1 MAKYKLLER
10 AFIHQRLWEEGEI
23 VEVDDNL
30 MPGPHMV
37 PQDSAA
43 RAAMKKYGVVNGP
56 LPNPVDELTRDVR
69 NFGAAPQEVKSGMAS
84 SA

>member
-1 MAKYKLLER
+1 
-10 AFIHQRLWEEGEI
+10 
-23 VEVDDNL
+23 
-30 MPGPHMV
+30 
-37 PQDSAA
+37 
-43 RAAMKKYGVVNGP
+43 MKKYGVVNGP